1 MFQEPDKSTQSQKR
15 ARLRQTSINAACDE
29 EARAKIDQ
37 YIASF
42 FYRAGIP
49 FNAASLSNFM
59 HIIEVIGR

>member
-1 MFQEPDKSTQSQKR
+1 MFQEPDKSMQSKKR
-15 ARLRQTSINAACDE
+15 ARYINDACDE
-29 EARAKIDQ
+29 KARAKIDQ

-49 FNAASLSNFM
+49 FNAAYLSNFM